1 MHTFAVPT
9 KHSLNH
15 TLFIVIAIAITYA
28 SPWVPS
34 AIADSETASY
44 QTLIRPNQTKHWFR
58 SHGPEQQKAHLRV
71 KQHDPHMN
79 HNSDTKT

>member
-15 TLFIVIAIAITYA
+15 TLFIVVAIAITCA

-34 AIADSETASY
+34 AIADSETDSY
-44 QTLIRPNQTKHWFR
+44 QTLIRPYLTKYCFLDLCPLIR
-58 SHGPEQQKAHLRV
+58 MKDLNIFDR
-71 KQHDPHMN
+71 
-79 HNSDTKT
+79 KTGFYVTNYT